1 MLPVSKLL
9 AKGILMLNL
18 KNKVMKFLCRN
29 LIWIMIKI
37 KLVFLVLILGF
48 SSLNAKVWSQQ
59 DRIDLVFENMNMV
72 QLFEQIQQNLYF
84 PENG

>member
-72 QLFEQIQQNLYF
+72 QLFEQIQQKT
-84 PENG
+84 ESEIRI